1 MSGADWIHEDV
12 ALQPGRY
19 NRSLLD
25 AEASA
30 RRFTEGGGAGV
41 VLRFAGF
48 YGPDSDQ
55 LPEMAAAV
63 RRGWMPLVGAAES
76 YVSSVSHDDAARAV
90 VAVLDVPAGV
100 YNVVD
105 DEPLTH
111 RAFADALAD
120 ALGVPHPR
128 LPPAW
133 LAHVT
138 GSLGELFSRSV
149 RMSNRKLRDAAGWA
163 PVYPSAREGLR
174 YSGAMTSS
182 PEPVRA

>member
-182 PEPVRA
+182 PEP